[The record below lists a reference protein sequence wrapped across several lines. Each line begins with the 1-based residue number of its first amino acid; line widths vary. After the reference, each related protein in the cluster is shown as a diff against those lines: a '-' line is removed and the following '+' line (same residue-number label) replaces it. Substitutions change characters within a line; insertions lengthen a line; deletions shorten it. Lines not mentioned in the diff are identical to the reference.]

1 METIF
6 DPLIFSYFPSLKRY
20 FQEYF
25 YASPKKGCFVS
36 LTYLKNNKMISVDV
50 EKKIRE
56 RINQQYKN
64 TTEVSNIE
72 QNFDKFSRK
81 LEKRILANIQSWH

>member
-1 METIF
+1 
-6 DPLIFSYFPSLKRY
+6 
-20 FQEYF
+20 
-25 YASPKKGCFVS
+25 
-36 LTYLKNNKMISVDV
+36 MISVDV

-64 TTEVSNIE
+64 TTEVSNMK